1 MLNHETVNRLR
12 YMKLTGMADSL
23 KEQDDDSAFQ
33 EMGFCDRLGLMVD
46 REFNKR
52 QHSRLQRL
60 VSRARFQNTTACV
73 EDIRYDDDR
82 RLDRGFIMELASCNY
97 IPHARNVLVIGPTG
111 AGKSFLVQALGQAAC
126 RHMLTTRY
134 VQLPDL
140 LDELKI
146 AKRRD
151 LEAFN
156 RLRKQSVKFDIL
168 IIDEW
173 MLFPISEEDSGILL
187 SIIDR
192 RHNYKATIVASQY
205 EPAEWLDQIP
215 TAVVA
220 EAITDRLASQ
230 AYRIIIRGNKSMRE
244 TIHK

>member
-1 MLNHETVNRLR
+1 MSPEIEPANLPGESRSFSSLR
-12 YMKLTGMADSL
+12 A
-23 KEQDDDSAFQ
+23 
-33 EMGFCDRLGLMVD
+33 
-46 REFNKR
+46 
-52 QHSRLQRL
+52 
-60 VSRARFQNTTACV
+60 
-73 EDIRYDDDR
+73 
-82 RLDRGFIMELASCNY
+82 
-97 IPHARNVLVIGPTG
+97 
-111 AGKSFLVQALGQAAC
+111 
-126 RHMLTTRY
+126 TRY

-146 AKRRD
+146 VKRRD

-156 RLRKQSVKFDIL
+156 RLRKQIVKFDLL

-173 MLFPISEEDSGILL
+173 LLFPISEEESEILL

-230 AYRIIIRGNKSMRE
+230 AYRMIIRGSKSMRE
-244 TIHK
+244 TIRK

>member
-1 MLNHETVNRLR
+1 
-12 YMKLTGMADSL
+12 MKLTGMADSL
-23 KEQDDDSAFQ
+23 GADDDSAFQ
-33 EMGFCDRLGLMVD
+33 EMGLYDRLGLMVD
-46 REFNKR
+46 REFNKT
-52 QHSRLQRL
+52 HSRLQRL
-60 VSRARFQNTTACV
+60 VSRAVPEYNRLRR
-73 EDIRYDDDR
+73 DIRYDDDR
-82 RLDRGFIMELASCNY
+82 RLTAVSSELASCN
-97 IPHARNVLVIGPTG
+97 IPHARNVLVIDRPERQVLL
-111 AGKSFLVQALGQAAC
+111 AQALGQAAC

-156 RLRKQSVKFDIL
+156 RLRKQIVKFDLL

-173 MLFPISEEDSGILL
+173 LLFPISEEDSEILL

-230 AYRIIIRGNKSMRE
+230 AYRIIIRGSKSMRE
-244 TIHK
+244 TIRK